1 MADRVEVLP
10 DPTPAA
16 AAPAQVAP
24 APAATGDNIAPSV
37 TQASFSDA
45 AAATQADAAAPA
57 TPPPPP
63 EFYNLTVAL
72 QMISAN
78 YERDFPKL
86 SFNTPHQI
94 VDGSVAE
101 FIDTSMGVTVA
112 TARIRIRNRLVV
124 NNENGELS
132 MVVHLS
138 DMTFARPSVNLS
150 VTRK

>member
-1 MADRVEVLP
+1 MSTVGDRVEVLP
-10 DPTPAA
+10 DTSA
-16 AAPAQVAP
+16 
-24 APAATGDNIAPSV
+24 DNIAPSDPAP
-37 TQASFSDA
+37 TTFADA
-45 AAATQADAAAPA
+45 AAATSAPMT
-57 TPPPPP
+57 TPQQPP
-63 EFYNLTVAL
+63 EFFNLTVAL

-101 FIDTSMGVTVA
+101 FIDTSMGVTIA

-124 NNENGELS
+124 NNENGELT

-138 DMTFARPSVNLS
+138 DMTFARPSVNLTVS
-150 VTRK
+150 RK